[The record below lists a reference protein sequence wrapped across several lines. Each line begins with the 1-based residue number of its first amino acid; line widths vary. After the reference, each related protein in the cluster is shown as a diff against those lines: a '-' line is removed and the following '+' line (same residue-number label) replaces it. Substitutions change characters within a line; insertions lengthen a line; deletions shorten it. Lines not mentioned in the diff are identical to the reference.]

1 MKFLDIMKENLPK
14 EISQDVL
21 RQFAPDEL
29 WRTSPEKAAIH
40 ALRRCGKFDVIDYL
54 KRYPE
59 VNACGK
65 DPIAYF
71 IERGMAQQHF
81 FICLPEVHMAS
92 LRVQEALQYFRQ
104 GQYEKALVLY
114 KELAAEMGR
123 SCFEA
128 NIAICNK
135 RLGKIEN
142 LKRTKDISVIIPAY
156 NAEKYIGRALQS
168 ILSQSLTNK
177 EIIIFD
183 DCSTDDTVHVIKKIQ
198 AEHPNILLL
207 ESDRNV
213 GQGKGRNVALRHARG
228 RFVTFLDADDY
239 YLDSGYLEF
248 LLTTALA
255 KHADVVVTPYT
266 REQAGAFRCDSL
278 EPGLMRGAKA
288 ARQCLS
294 RRFGTHGPCGKLFRW
309 DIAVESAF
317 VEFGYSQDVLFVF
330 RAMLKAGRVCVSKRR
345 GYVYVQDS
353 VSSWRPSSL
362 TDMHFFS
369 SLRLVAEV
377 WAECL
382 TRAETG
388 PGISPWDFVRSWRK
402 DHRPRLASYLQ
413 EHGNEPWTRAITA
426 AFDDVRAFLLQM
438 LDMDSPAP
446 EFYAGVT
453 DVPPPA
459 GTKVSREALEY
470 ARNRA
475 AVMLRGL
482 DRQSR
487 RLPRQGNRALI
498 VIYVAHLS
506 SGGLERVAAQLGT
519 ALSTHY
525 DILYLLDNPQ
535 SVDFSHPGE
544 ILKAELFDASV
555 RAALENAAFI
565 FDFKYKKRG
574 REYPL
579 CLYALDRFA
588 HKYIATV
595 HNTKTCGDYIEKIR
609 DYLGERTCRALYA
622 TLCVSEA
629 VKSELARRY
638 GTDGRVEVLHNPVD
652 LCDMD
657 AVPPCRDMA
666 TPFILFAGRLN
677 ATRHKGVDILLRAWT
692 ALPNKGKVRLVL
704 AGAGSLDADMQD
716 ILKAHGD
723 AAQVDV
729 LGFRKDIYAL
739 MKKALF
745 VAAPSRWE
753 GFSMTLIESLACG
766 TPVLSTRVGGAGEV
780 IRDGVNGLFV
790 QVNNVQDTIR
800 GMQHMLAHA
809 KDMTDACRP
818 SVTQFDMPSFR
829 KKLLNLLEADR
840 AEQTTEY
847 CLSR

>member
-1 MKFLDIMKENLPK
+1 MKFLDILTENLPK
-14 EISQDVL
+14 EISLDVL

-29 WRTSPEKAAIH
+29 WKASPEKAAIH
-40 ALRRCGKFDVIDYL
+40 ALRRCGRFDVIDYL

-59 VNACGK
+59 VSESGK

-71 IERGMAQQHF
+71 IEQGMAQRHF
-81 FICLPEVHMAS
+81 FACLPEVRTPPS
-92 LRVQEALQYFRQ
+92 RVREALHHFRQ
-104 GQYEKALVLY
+104 GQYEKALALY
-114 KELAAEMGR
+114 EELAADMGR

-142 LKRTKDISVIIPAY
+142 LKRTKDISIIIPSY
-156 NAEKYIGRALQS
+156 NVEKYIERALQS
-168 ILSQSLTNK
+168 ILNQSLKNK

-198 AEHPNILLL
+198 AEHPDILLL

-213 GQGKGRNVALRHARG
+213 GQGKGRNEALRHARG
-228 RFVTFLDADDY
+228 KFVTFLDADDY

-248 LLTTALA
+248 LLTTAIA
-255 KHADVVVTPYT
+255 EHADVVVTPYV
-266 REQAGAFRCDSL
+266 REREGTFRYDSL
-278 EPGLMRGAKA
+278 EPGLMGGAKA
-288 ARQCLS
+288 AQLYLS
-294 RRFGTHGPCGKLFRW
+294 RRFGTHAPGGKLFRW
-309 DIAVESAF
+309 DIAAESAF
-317 VEFGYSQDVLFVF
+317 VEYGYSQDVLFVF
-330 RAMLKAGRVCVSKRR
+330 RALLKAGQVCVSKRY

-369 SLRLVAEV
+369 SLRLIAEV

-382 TRAETG
+382 TRAENG
-388 PGISPWDFVRSWRK
+388 PRISTWDFVRSWRK
-402 DHRPRLASYLQ
+402 DHRPRLASYLR
-413 EHGNEPWTRAITA
+413 EHGSEPWTRTITA

-446 EFYAGVT
+446 EFYAGMT
-453 DVPPPA
+453 DALPPA
-459 GTKVSREALEY
+459 GTKVSPEALTY
-470 ARNRA
+470 ARDKA
-475 AVMLRGL
+475 AVMLREL
-482 DRQSR
+482 DGQSR
-487 RLPRQGNRALI
+487 RLPRQGSRPLI

-519 ALSTHY
+519 ALSSRY

-535 SVDFSHPGE
+535 AVDFSHPGE
-544 ILKAELFDASV
+544 ILKADIFDASV

-574 REYPL
+574 KEYPL

-595 HNTKTCGDYIEKIR
+595 HNTKTCGDYIEKVR

-629 VKSELARRY
+629 VKSELEKRY

-652 LCDMD
+652 LRSID

-666 TPFILFAGRLN
+666 EPFILFAGRLN

-692 ALPNKGKVRLVL
+692 ALPNKGKIRLVL
-704 AGAGSLDADMQD
+704 AGAGSLDADMRD
-716 ILKAHGD
+716 ILKEYGD

-753 GFSMTLIESLACG
+753 GFGMTLVESLACG
-766 TPVLSTRVGGAGEV
+766 TPVLTTRVGIAPEV
-780 IRDGVNGLFV
+780 VQDGVNGILV
-790 QVNNVQDTIR
+790 EMDNEPDVMR
-800 GMQHMLAHA
+800 GMEYLFAHA
-809 KDMTDACRP
+809 EEMRDACRP
-818 SVTQFDMPSFR
+818 AVSYLGLPAFR
-829 KKLLNLLEADR
+829 DSLQRLLETDR
-840 AEQTTEY
+840 TEQTTEY